1 MNIKILS
8 DSTCDLSQEL
18 VEKFDVA
25 IDATVGNGYDTLFLA
40 EHFNK
45 VIGID
50 IQPLAIKRS
59 KEKTKD
65 FFKKL
70 NPVIC
75 DILPLTLEEIFA
87 YEMETLEYSF
97 DISLTGMED

>member
-1 MNIKILS
+1 MIIKG
-8 DSTCDLSQEL
+8 
-18 VEKFDVA
+18 DVTETKA
-25 IDATVGNGYDTLFLA
+25 FL
-40 EHFNK
+40 N
-45 VIGID
+45 
-50 IQPLAIKRS
+50 
-59 KEKTKD
+59 
-65 FFKKL
+65 KL